1 MRIKFDDKSYIDA
14 KRSDDPN
21 KPKHVVI
28 MIGARDA
35 ENPLKLNVS
44 AVELTPDQFKTLL
57 VDLA

>member
-1 MRIKFDDKSYIDA
+1 MRIKFDDKSYIDV

-21 KPKHVVI
+21 KPKHIVV

-35 ENPLKLNVS
+35 NDPLKLNVN

-57 VDLA
+57 VDMI